1 MSLKVVEINTVLT
14 YEIMTSSCLK
24 KWPWISQIILSDVE
38 TILYLTKQQKS
49 YT

>member
-24 KWPWISQIILSDVE
+24 KNGVKKMALDVSNNIIRCGNNF
-38 TILYLTKQQKS
+38 ILN
-49 YT
+49 